1 MCCLFSCTLQGAPES
16 IIDRCNFIRVGSKK
30 QPLTPKIKQQILE
43 LVKQYGTG
51 VYASVNAQTLADSV
65 EMMFAVFYMRVYSKI
80 NLHPPYSDPLLA
92 LLRVYSFGIIPV
104 SIYDLRSIGLW
115 CIKGFDESLSTWD
128 QLVPFMHHDSIDLDS
143 FILIQINPKECR
155 VLSPEQR
162 SLTERTISAL
172 AKGKSYTFVGQGQ
185 NEEACVELKLMVL
198 FSKLIWF

>member
-65 EMMFAVFYMRVYSKI
+65 EIMSVVFYMRVSCRI
-80 NLHPPYSDPLLA
+80 TLHPQYSDPLLV

-104 SIYDLRSIGLW
+104 RIYDLR
-115 CIKGFDESLSTWD
+115 
-128 QLVPFMHHDSIDLDS
+128 
-143 FILIQINPKECR
+143 
-155 VLSPEQR
+155 
-162 SLTERTISAL
+162 
-172 AKGKSYTFVGQGQ
+172 
-185 NEEACVELKLMVL
+185 
-198 FSKLIWF
+198 